1 MSKEERYGMQM
12 RRDRAQAMVIRKDS
26 ILMVKHRL
34 GGRTFYCLPG
44 GGVEKDETYE
54 QAALRELEEE
64 SCVKGKIVRKLSVQ
78 FKPDN
83 KGEVHTYLIEI
94 SDEEVP
100 KPGTDPELSKE
111 EQTIIGVEWLTL
123 DKIGEV
129 DRAYLWASGLNRI
142 DSFHKELLKIE
153 NKIYK

>member
-1 MSKEERYGMQM
+1 M
-12 RRDRAQAMVIRKDS
+12 
-26 ILMVKHRL
+26 
-34 GGRTFYCLPG
+34 
-44 GGVEKDETYE
+44 
-54 QAALRELEEE
+54 
-64 SCVKGKIVRKLSVQ
+64 
-78 FKPDN
+78 
-83 KGEVHTYLIEI
+83 HTYLIEI

-142 DSFHKELLKIE
+142 DSFHKELLKME